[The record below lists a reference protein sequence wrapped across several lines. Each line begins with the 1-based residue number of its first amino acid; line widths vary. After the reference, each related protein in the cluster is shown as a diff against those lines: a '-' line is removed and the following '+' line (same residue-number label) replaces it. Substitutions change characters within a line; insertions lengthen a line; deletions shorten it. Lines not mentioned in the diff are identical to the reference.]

1 MRTRSRDLQRVTPM
15 LYTGISRSMRIV
27 FLHDVVERRVVET
40 GRGEGM
46 PGLQPTG
53 KHLLRPIIC
62 AGIALLCLSA
72 PSAGQ
77 ERGQPDLLAP
87 LKTCQ
92 AESDAM
98 VRLACYDAAVKDIVA
113 ASDQGELRVIDAEA
127 VRKTRRGLFG
137 FSLPDLGIFGGDD
150 GEKDELDRLE
160 TTVSSVRYLTPNSF
174 VFRIAEGDAL
184 WQVSDAPRRLL
195 RVESGDPV
203 VIEKAALGSYFIR
216 FDGQNGVKGRRVE

>member
-1 MRTRSRDLQRVTPM
+1 
-15 LYTGISRSMRIV
+15 
-27 FLHDVVERRVVET
+27 
-40 GRGEGM
+40 
-46 PGLQPTG
+46 
-53 KHLLRPIIC
+53 
-62 AGIALLCLSA
+62 
-72 PSAGQ
+72 
-77 ERGQPDLLAP
+77 
-87 LKTCQ
+87 
-92 AESDAM
+92 M